1 MHNGFVRVDNEKMS
15 KSVGNFF
22 TIREVL
28 RRYDA
33 EVVRFFILRAHY
45 RSPLNYSDAHLED
58 ARRSL
63 DSLYFALRDVP
74 PVAVDIDWNNEFAAR
89 FAAALNE
96 DFDSHGAIAVLF
108 ELAGEVNRQ
117 RSKELAGLLKALA
130 RVLGLLGRDPLA
142 YLRSGVAGAGGLD
155 EAAIAALIADRAAAK
170 NARNFAEADRIR
182 EQLKAGGIVLD
193 DGPQGTA
200 WRRA

>member
-1 MHNGFVRVDNEKMS
+1 
-15 KSVGNFF
+15 
-22 TIREVL
+22 
-28 RRYDA
+28 
-33 EVVRFFILRAHY
+33 
-45 RSPLNYSDAHLED
+45 
-58 ARRSL
+58 
-63 DSLYFALRDVP
+63 
-74 PVAVDIDWNNEFAAR
+74 IDWNNEFAAR

-108 ELAGEVNRQ
+108 ELAGEVNRR
-117 RSKELAGLLKALA
+117 RSKELSGLLKALA
-130 RVLGLLGRDPLA
+130 GVLGLLDRDPLV

-155 EAAIAALIADRAAAK
+155 EVAITALIADRAAAK

-182 EQLKAGGIVLD
+182 DELKAGGIVLD